1 MKNLRTQIWKGRL
14 KFGRLLQNNPASG
27 YFRKEYN
34 KEAQGRKQKRI
45 VIINHLQGVKSLS
58 TRS

>member
-34 KEAQGRKQKRI
+34 KEAQGRK
-45 VIINHLQGVKSLS
+45 
-58 TRS
+58 